1 MKKTL
6 RIGYFAD
13 GPWAHG
19 AFEMLRNDSTLE
31 IAFICARY
39 GRPDE
44 YLRERALEAN
54 IDFLIDKDVNSV
66 AFIDRLSNYNADLF
80 VSMSFDQILRQQL
93 YSLPK
98 LGTINC
104 HAGKLPFYRGR
115 NV

>member
-1 MKKTL
+1 M
-6 RIGYFAD
+6 
-13 GPWAHG
+13 AHG
-19 AFEMLRNDSTLE
+19 RMVLLKCYAMSSTLE
-31 IAFICARY
+31 IYVCRRY
-39 GRPDE
+39 GVPNE

-104 HAGKLPFYRGR
+104 HAGKLHFYRGEMY
-115 NV
+115 